1 MSETAAP
8 TTGVDGRVRRMV
20 RLESIMISTLGTV
33 TGLLAG
39 AFMGLALIWAIDRQ
53 SDADIGVNFAPLQ
66 LLIVLLAGVV
76 LGYLAALIPAA
87 RSTKPEVLE
96 AIQVT

>member
-1 MSETAAP
+1 
-8 TTGVDGRVRRMV
+8 MV

-33 TGLLAG
+33 TGLAMG
-39 AFMGLALIWAIDRQ
+39 AFTGFALVYTIDRQ

-66 LLIVLLAGVV
+66 LVIVLVAGVV